1 MSFHTTDSAHPVTF
15 FPIATSKQEAT
26 VAILQDYAIHAIT
39 VRFSKQAGA
48 AEGNKWTGG

>member
-26 VAILQDYAIHAIT
+26 VAILQDYAIHAIHRT
-39 VRFSKQAGA
+39 F
-48 AEGNKWTGG
+48 